1 MVPLEFSSGLA
12 MLAAVFAALQAVTVE
27 YGLDSGKFAKQC
39 SPALV
44 AAVVSIVVNVVIFWL
59 LLVARGRSVDGL
71 GLWEITPF
79 ILAGLANPAAFRLL
93 YFRSIDRIGARI
105 SAAVISANP
114 AVATILALPLFGEP
128 FTVLTGVGLVCI
140 ITGAIVLQV
149 TGNSNTDGTDL
160 ILKELAGTELRD
172 IVVLGVAMLMLSL
185 SFVLVKIGLNRIS
198 DPLLG
203 TAIGQTAA
211 LIAFIILFAMSR
223 DSRRK
228 IHIRNWTALVAFSLA
243 GVFVAGNWLAWFSA
257 LQLGTVVTVAPL
269 SNTYPLFIVAIS
281 YLIARQIPKSPRVLS
296 GIVFIIIGATLM
308 QLA

>member
-1 MVPLEFSSGLA
+1 MVTLELSAGLA
-12 MLAAVFAALQAVTVE
+12 LLAAVFSALQAVMVE
-27 YGLDSGKFAKQC
+27 YGLDSGEFAKQR

-44 AAVVSIVVNVVIFWL
+44 AAVVSIVVSVAIFWL
-59 LLVARGRSVDGL
+59 LLAVRGLSVDAVGPP
-71 GLWEITPF
+71 EIIPF
-79 ILAGLANPAAFRLL
+79 VVAGLANPAAFRLL
-93 YFRSIDRIGARI
+93 YFRSIDRIGARL
-105 SAAVISANP
+105 SAAVVSANP
-114 AVATILALPLFGEP
+114 AVAAILALPLFGEP

-140 ITGAIVLQV
+140 VAGAVVLQI
-149 TGNSNTDGTDL
+149 TGNSATDGTDL
-160 ILKELAGTELRD
+160 LLEELAGTELRD
-172 IVVLGVAMLMLSL
+172 IVVPGVAMLMLGV

-211 LIAFIILFAMSR
+211 LGAFVVLFGVSG

-228 IHIRNWTALVAFSLA
+228 MYIRNRTALVAFTLA

-257 LQLGTVVTVAPL
+257 LQLGTVVTVVPL

-281 YLIARQIPKSPRVLS
+281 YLVARQIPKSPRVIS
-296 GIVFIIIGATLM
+296 GIVFIVVGATLM